1 MFIRIHLA
9 IWALQRALLRQPLGQ
24 YMGQPMRPPQPDR
37 LQIKALLAQYR
48 LMSWPMSYS

>member
-1 MFIRIHLA
+1 MFKGCYLA

-37 LQIKALLAQYR
+37 LQIKALQ
-48 LMSWPMSYS
+48 LMGWPM

>member
-1 MFIRIHLA
+1 MFKGCYLA

-37 LQIKALLAQYR
+37 LQIKALQLQYR
-48 LMSWPMSYS
+48 LMSWPMSSS